1 MFGGPFMAGRWQVF
15 TWPAGSNEA
24 ARSDQGCFETAEAAK
39 KYIKKVSREHPER
52 IYKFEEGKH
61 REHQS

>member
-1 MFGGPFMAGRWQVF
+1 MASIHLAG
-15 TWPAGSNEA
+15 GSNEA
-24 ARSDQGCFETAEAAK
+24 AKSDQGCFETVEAAK

-52 IYKFEEGKH
+52 IYKFEECKH